1 MRMLVIDDD
10 PLILRALNRTFH
22 TQRPEWEVVLV
33 DSGEEAVRKMA
44 ESRFDTV
51 LTDMQ
56 MPGMDGSQVLHHARQ
71 LQPGA
76 VRVVLSGH
84 APLRRILEAEG
95 DYHRFLVKPVDP
107 NDLVVILDSFCLNP
121 AEEDSR
127 LARSIVAGLERLPSL
142 TRHLVALK
150 EQLEQ
155 PTPNLQR
162 ITAIIG
168 QDIGMA
174 SKVLKLVNSAYMP
187 FRRSI
192 TSLTQAVEFLGVDLL
207 QEMVLSRDL
216 LAAAVDEHPEGLS
229 LEDVWAHSVR
239 VGRLARELVYKETGD
254 RKAAEESYS
263 VGLLHDIGLVAMA
276 IHPGCAY
283 HSVLEKGMAQ
293 GNLLT
298 KMERQTFGTDHIQVG
313 AQLVS
318 LWGLPTP
325 FASAIQRQ
333 YLTSLDDHPTLISLA
348 LHVAHSWLDQH
359 ISPGEFTE
367 GTAMLDYPEA
377 DLASADSR
385 WNVLVKKWKE
395 GRPPRGA
402 SPDDALQRSTP

>member
-1 MRMLVIDDD
+1 MRMLTVDDD

-22 TQRPEWEVVLV
+22 TQRPEWEVVSV
-33 DSGEEAVRKMA
+33 DSGEEAVRQMA
-44 ESRFDTV
+44 GSRFDIV

-71 LQPGA
+71 LPPGA

-107 NDLVVILDSFCLNP
+107 NDLVVILDSFCLDP
-121 AEEDSR
+121 AAEDAR
-127 LARSIVAGLERLPSL
+127 MARSFVAGLERIPSL
-142 TRHLVALK
+142 SRHLVALK

-162 ITAIIG
+162 LAAIIG

-192 TSLTQAVEFLGVDLL
+192 TSLSQAVEFLGVDLL

-216 LAAAVDEHPEGLS
+216 LAAAVDERPEGLS

-254 RKAAEESYS
+254 RRAAEETYS

-276 IHPGCAY
+276 IHPGCPY
-283 HSVLEKGMAQ
+283 HSVLEKGLAQ
-293 GNLLT
+293 GEILT
-298 KMERQTFGTDHIQVG
+298 QLERQTFGTDHIQVG

-318 LWGLPTP
+318 LWGLPAP

-348 LHVAHSWLDQH
+348 LHAAHSWLDQQVL
-359 ISPGEFTE
+359 PGDFTE
-367 GTAMLDYPEA
+367 GTGMSDYPEA
-377 DLASADSR
+377 DLACADSR
-385 WNVLVKKWKE
+385 WNVHVKKWKE
-395 GRPPRGA
+395 GRPPRLPSSDNA
-402 SPDDALQRSTP
+402 DPRSTP

>member
-1 MRMLVIDDD
+1 MRMLTVDDD

-22 TQRPEWEVVLV
+22 TQRPEWEVVSV
-33 DSGEEAVRKMA
+33 DSGEEAVRQMA
-44 ESRFDTV
+44 GSRFDIV

-107 NDLVVILDSFCLNP
+107 NDLVVILDSFCLDP
-121 AEEDSR
+121 AAED
-127 LARSIVAGLERLPSL
+127 ARIGRSFVAGLERIPSL
-142 TRHLVALK
+142 SRHLVALK

-162 ITAIIG
+162 LAAIIG

-192 TSLTQAVEFLGVDLL
+192 TSLSQAVEFLGVDLL

-216 LAAAVDEHPEGLS
+216 LAAAVDERPEGLS

-254 RKAAEESYS
+254 RRAAEETYS

-276 IHPGCAY
+276 IHPGCPY
-283 HSVLEKGMAQ
+283 HSVLEKGLAQ
-293 GNLLT
+293 GEILT
-298 KMERQTFGTDHIQVG
+298 QLERQTFGTDHIQVG

-318 LWGLPTP
+318 LWGLPAP

-348 LHVAHSWLDQH
+348 LHAAHSWLDQQVL
-359 ISPGEFTE
+359 PGDFTE
-367 GTAMLDYPEA
+367 GTGMSDYPEA
-377 DLASADSR
+377 DLACAGSR

-395 GRPPRGA
+395 GRPPRLPSSDNA
-402 SPDDALQRSTP
+402 DPRSTP

>member
-1 MRMLVIDDD
+1 MRMLTVDDD

-22 TQRPEWEVVLV
+22 TQRPEWEVVSV

-44 ESRFDTV
+44 GSRFDIV

-71 LQPGA
+71 LQPDA

-107 NDLVVILDSFCLNP
+107 NDLVVILDSFCLDP
-121 AEEDSR
+121 TAEDAR
-127 LARSIVAGLERLPSL
+127 TARSFVAGLERVPSL
-142 TRHLVALK
+142 SRHLVALK
-150 EQLEQ
+150 EQLQQ

-162 ITAIIG
+162 LAAIIG

-192 TSLTQAVEFLGVDLL
+192 TSLAQAVEFLGVDLL

-216 LAAAVDEHPEGLS
+216 LAAAVNEHPEGLS
-229 LEDVWAHSVR
+229 LEAVWAHSVR

-254 RKAAEESYS
+254 RRAAEETYS

-276 IHPGCAY
+276 IHPGCPY
-283 HSVLEKGMAQ
+283 HSVLEKGLAQ

-298 KMERQTFGTDHIQVG
+298 QMEREAFGTDHIQVG

-318 LWGLPTP
+318 LWGLPAP
-325 FASAIQRQ
+325 FASAIERQ
-333 YLTSLDDHPTLISLA
+333 YLTSLDDPPTLISLA
-348 LHVAHSWLDQH
+348 LHAAHSWLDQH
-359 ISPGEFTE
+359 ITPGDFTE
-367 GTAMLDYPEA
+367 GTAMPDYPEA
-377 DLASADSR
+377 GLACADSR

-395 GRPPRGA
+395 GRPPRVP
-402 SPDDALQRSTP
+402 SPHADQGSTP

>member
-1 MRMLVIDDD
+1 M
-10 PLILRALNRTFH
+10 
-22 TQRPEWEVVLV
+22 
-33 DSGEEAVRKMA
+33 
-44 ESRFDTV
+44 
-51 LTDMQ
+51 
-56 MPGMDGSQVLHHARQ
+56 
-71 LQPGA
+71 
-76 VRVVLSGH
+76 RVVLSGH

-107 NDLVVILDSFCLNP
+107 NDLVVILDSFCLDP
-121 AEEDSR
+121 AAEDAR
-127 LARSIVAGLERLPSL
+127 MARSFVAGLERIPSL
-142 TRHLVALK
+142 SRHLVALK

-155 PTPNLQR
+155 PAPNLQR
-162 ITAIIG
+162 LAAIIG

-192 TSLTQAVEFLGVDLL
+192 TSLSQAVEFLGVDLL

-216 LAAAVDEHPEGLS
+216 LAAAGNERPEGLS

-254 RKAAEESYS
+254 RKVAEETYS

-276 IHPGCAY
+276 IHPGCPY
-283 HSVLEKGMAQ
+283 HSVLEKGLAQ
-293 GNLLT
+293 GELLT
-298 KMERQTFGTDHIQVG
+298 QMERETFGTDHIQVG

-318 LWGLPTP
+318 LWGLPAP

-348 LHVAHSWLDQH
+348 LHAAHSWLDQQVL
-359 ISPGEFTE
+359 PGGFTE
-367 GTAMLDYPEA
+367 GTAMADYPEA
-377 DLASADSR
+377 DLACADSR

-395 GRPPRGA
+395 GRP
-402 SPDDALQRSTP
+402 QRVPAPHADPGSTP